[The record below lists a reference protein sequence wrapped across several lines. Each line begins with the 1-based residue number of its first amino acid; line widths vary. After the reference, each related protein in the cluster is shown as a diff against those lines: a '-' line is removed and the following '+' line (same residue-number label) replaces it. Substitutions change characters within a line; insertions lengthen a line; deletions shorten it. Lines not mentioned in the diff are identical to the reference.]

1 MQCKDVII
9 TDTLDVQL
17 KVVPKQENIADWK
30 HLSDVEFPDIDCNGI
45 ELLIGADNPAA
56 FITDEIRVGG
66 PDEPWA
72 FKYKLGWALMGPT
85 NRDQQTGIDVHLLQH
100 SEAQSEENLLSEE
113 IYRFFKDDGLGVVTD
128 TSRTM
133 SFEDKKAKKIMEDSV
148 SMLNG
153 HYEVGMLWKDE
164 DIRLPNNHRMALK
177 RLEYLK
183 ARLQKDENLLYQY
196 RKKIDEYVAKG
207 YATKLTTD
215 EAATT
220 SSKTW
225 YLPHHPVFH
234 PNKPGKVRIV
244 FDAAAKFEGTS
255 LNDNLLH
262 GPNLANNVVD
272 VLLRFRQ
279 EKVAVMADIQEMF
292 HQVRVPEDQRD
303 SLRFLW
309 FSPNLNDPPDRYS
322 MNVHI
327 FGAKDCPSIANFAL
341 K

>member
-1 MQCKDVII
+1 
-9 TDTLDVQL
+9 
-17 KVVPKQENIADWK
+17 
-30 HLSDVEFPDIDCNGI
+30 
-45 ELLIGADNPAA
+45 
-56 FITDEIRVGG
+56 
-66 PDEPWA
+66 
-72 FKYKLGWALMGPT
+72 
-85 NRDQQTGIDVHLLQH
+85 
-100 SEAQSEENLLSEE
+100 
-113 IYRFFKDDGLGVVTD
+113 
-128 TSRTM
+128 
-133 SFEDKKAKKIMEDSV
+133 
-148 SMLNG
+148 
-153 HYEVGMLWKDE
+153 MLWNDE

-183 ARLQKDENLLYQY
+183 TRLQRDENLLHQY
-196 RKKIDEYVAKG
+196 RKKIDEYVTKG

-255 LNDNLLH
+255 LNDNLLR

-309 FSPNLNDPPDRYS
+309 FSPNLNDPPDTYYT
-322 MNVHI
+322 NVHI
-327 FGAKDCPSIANFAL
+327 FGAMDSPSIANFAL
-341 K
+341 IKENG